1 MNNKY
6 YLYEYAKI
14 NSLGKITYEFTENPL
29 SPSRCIN
36 KDEEDDDDE
45 QEEEDDEDEEEDDD
59 DEETDKKCSHQ
70 NDMETDLVEK
80 STEAR
85 AKIVGDKLNY
95 I

>member
-1 MNNKY
+1 M
-6 YLYEYAKI
+6 
-14 NSLGKITYEFTENPL
+14 FCNPF
-29 SPSRCIN
+29 RCIN
-36 KDEEDDDDE
+36 KDEEDDDDEQEDDDDE